1 MLVDEDVGR
10 TDVAVDD
17 GVAVQ
22 VAGHPQQLAPEWHYL
37 LEVKPALF
45 GKDGLEVSKI
55 WSGVPSGAILE
66 EEVKVLLSFRA
77 AFQFE
82 YAFVGE
88 SFKESDLVFECECK

>member
-22 VAGHPQQLAPEWHYL
+22 VAGHPQQFAPEWHYL

-55 WSGVPSGAILE
+55 
-66 EEVKVLLSFRA
+66 
-77 AFQFE
+77 
-82 YAFVGE
+82 
-88 SFKESDLVFECECK
+88 